1 MKTSYVLLSALLLL
15 STSPMALAQEK
26 PAPAKPAPATPAAAP
41 AAGVDAL
48 ANELAQKFS
57 TIRRA
62 GFEISKVPFS
72 YRFAAICNEKT
83 KEIIEDY
90 FSTSFSR
97 QGSVVLRKP
106 EQLPP
111 SFRNAPGCPK
121 CRQEAEARSRTDNSF
136 GDWLRRT
143 TKSFRTEVA
152 TFCKT
157 RG

>member
-1 MKTSYVLLSALLLL
+1 MKMFYVLLSTLLIL
-15 STSPMALAQEK
+15 STSPMAFAQTK
-26 PAPAKPAPATPAAAP
+26 TAPANST
-41 AAGVDAL
+41 GVDAL
-48 ANELAQKFS
+48 ANELAQKF
-57 TIRRA
+57 TPIRRA
-62 GFEISKVPFS
+62 GFEISRVPFS
-72 YRFAAICNEKT
+72 YRFAAICNEKS

-143 TKSFRTEVA
+143 TKSFRSEVA
-152 TFCKT
+152 TFCKA

>member
-1 MKTSYVLLSALLLL
+1 MKMFYVLLSTLLIL
-15 STSPMALAQEK
+15 STSPMAFAQTK
-26 PAPAKPAPATPAAAP
+26 TAPAKS
-41 AAGVDAL
+41 AGVDAL
-48 ANELAQKFS
+48 ANELAQKF
-57 TIRRA
+57 TPIRRA

-72 YRFAAICNEKT
+72 YRFAAICNEKS

-97 QGSVVLRKP
+97 QGSVMLTKP

-121 CRQEAEARSRTDNSF
+121 CLQEAEAKIRINNSF

-143 TKSFRTEVA
+143 TKNFRSEVS
-152 TFCKT
+152 TFCKA